1 MKKLNERK
9 RKGITEGI
17 IQHGIKVSCV
27 KKKKRKEKNQ
37 LKAKQKRLY
46 FELYSSSYSSDLVLF
61 FYL

>member
-27 KKKKRKEKNQ
+27 KKKEKKRKKSIES
-37 LKAKQKRLY
+37 KAKAVI
-46 FELYSSSYSSDLVLF
+46 F
-61 FYL
+61 